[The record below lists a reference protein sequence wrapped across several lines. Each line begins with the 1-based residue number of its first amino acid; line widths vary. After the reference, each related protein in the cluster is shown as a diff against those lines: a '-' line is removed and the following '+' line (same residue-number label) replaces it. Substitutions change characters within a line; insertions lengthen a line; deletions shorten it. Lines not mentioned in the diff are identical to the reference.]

1 MAIWQDLSI
10 EKEHI
15 GQKPGNL
22 TNTNAEGNS
31 RHAQE
36 GGALKLQCKT
46 TRITGSEEGKGERER
61 YGEYT
66 GEREQ
71 AELLFKPLMTSPN
84 PEISVKTFVIT
95 KYKYK

>member
-46 TRITGSEEGKGERER
+46 TRITGSEEGKGEREIWR
-61 YGEYT
+61 VYRRERTSRTTFQTIDDLSQPRNLGE
-66 GEREQ
+66 
-71 AELLFKPLMTSPN
+71 N
-84 PEISVKTFVIT
+84 IC
-95 KYKYK
+95 